1 MYFYPVNQ
9 TLCMKLSEKTTT
21 WLAQIRANF
30 LLLAAFLVAIGL
42 AYAVKYGEP
51 GSFDPWHAILIL
63 TGTISAHISVNLINE
78 FYDFRSRIDFHT
90 TPTPFSG
97 GSQMLVKGKTSPGS
111 VVKAAA
117 FNMLLA
123 AAIGAYF
130 SLRVHWSIAPI
141 SLLGAFAIL
150 FYNPLLSRYLLGEFF
165 AGLTL
170 GSLVVIGSFIAMT
183 ASPGEPLAGLVPL
196 ELWLIAIPPG
206 ILTALLLLLN
216 EFPDAEADRQGGRKH
231 LVIALGWRKA
241 AWTYTGGMALTHA
254 IILALPL
261 LGVASPWTWLALLPL
276 PLGLQAAR
284 IALRNGSDPQALL
297 PAQGLNVITV
307 LATDLLLALA
317 VVLSLI

>member
-1 MYFYPVNQ
+1 
-9 TLCMKLSEKTTT
+9 MKLSEKTTT

-30 LLLAAFLVAIGL
+30 LLLAALLVGIGL
-42 AYAVKYGEP
+42 AYALKYEGAGAFSP
-51 GSFDPWHAILIL
+51 GHAILIL
-63 TGTISAHISVNLINE
+63 AGTISAHISVNLINE
-78 FYDFRSRIDFHT
+78 FFDFRHRIDFHT
-90 TPTPFSG
+90 KPTPFSG
-97 GSQMLVKGKTSPGS
+97 GSQMLVQGKTSPKS
-111 VVKAAA
+111 VLKAAA

-123 AAIGAYF
+123 GAIGAYF

-183 ASPGEPLAGLVPL
+183 ATPGAPLSGLLPL

-206 ILTALLLLLN
+206 LLTALLLLLN
-216 EFPDAEADRQGGRKH
+216 EFPDAKADQQGGRKH

-241 AWTYTGGMALTHA
+241 AMAYAGGMALTYA

-261 LGVASPWTWLALLPL
+261 MGVSSPWTWLALLPL
-276 PLGLQAAR
+276 PLAMKSSR
-284 IALRNGSDPQALL
+284 IALSKGANPQALL
-297 PAQGLNVITV
+297 PAQGMNVITV
-307 LATDLLLALA
+307 LGTDLLLALA
-317 VVLSLI
+317 VILSLA